1 MPGLKNR
8 KGAILVL
15 AAFTMVVLVI
25 MLAFVIDV
33 SRMLVQKNELQTG
46 TDAAAHA
53 SAIQLLIDPAQVAAV
68 ASAAGARNLVLG
80 RATTFPAS
88 SVQCGVWDGTTNGW
102 SGGSPHT
109 LPCTAADN
117 AVQVSGSD
125 PTSYL
130 FQSVLGAAAQQVHT
144 IAVAWAAPQ
153 VTSSNCVK
161 PWGMFYSELTKR
173 LNPSASPSRDLTAA
187 DLVQLAT
194 LPVSQLTVTLK
205 QGAPPSPSGGNFGA
219 MDFGNGA
226 NAYGTYINTCYPVV
240 LGPGDIIDTETG
252 NMAGPTRSN
261 VCILCNQPGM
271 CSGNPPT
278 YTCRKADGSAGVPV
292 KVPLFD
298 LVGPKSSGKYPVTI
312 RMISGFTLDQVS
324 NKGSE
329 ITGHFVRA
337 IDEGAIGTKYGTL
350 VRLVLVQ

>member
-1 MPGLKNR
+1 MPRLKNR
-8 KGAILVL
+8 KGAIMVL
-15 AAFTMVVLVI
+15 AAFTLVVLVI
-25 MLAFVIDV
+25 MLAFVVDV

-53 SAIQLLIDPAQVAAV
+53 SAIQLLTDPSQVASV
-68 ASAAGARNLVLG
+68 ASTAGTRNLVLG

-102 SGGSPHT
+102 TSGSPHV
-109 LPCTAADN
+109 LPCTSADN

-153 VTSSNCVK
+153 VTSSSCVK
-161 PWGMFYSELTKR
+161 PWGMYYSELTKR
-173 LNPSASPSRDLTAA
+173 LDPAASPSRDLTSA

-194 LPVSQLTVTLK
+194 LPASQLTVTVK
-205 QGAPPSPSGGNFGA
+205 QGAPPSASGGNFGA
-219 MDFGNGA
+219 MDFGSGA
-226 NAYGTYINTCYPVV
+226 SDYGTYITTCYPTVI
-240 LGPGDIIDTETG
+240 GPGNIIDTETG
-252 NMAGPTRSN
+252 NMDGPTRKN
-261 VCILCNQPGM
+261 VCILCNQPSM
-271 CSGNPPT
+271 CNGNPPT
-278 YTCRKADGSAGVPV
+278 YACMNADGSVGVVV

-298 LVGPKSSGKYPVTI
+298 AVGAKSSGKYPVTI
-312 RMISGFTLDQVS
+312 RMIASFSVDQIS
-324 NKGSE
+324 DKGAQV
-329 ITGHFVRA
+329 TGHFVRA
-337 IDEGAIGTKYGTL
+337 IDNGAIGTKYGTL

>member
-1 MPGLKNR
+1 MPTLKNR

-15 AAFTMVVLVI
+15 AAFTMVALVI

-53 SAIQLLIDPAQVAAV
+53 SAIQLLTDPSQVAAV
-68 ASAAGARNLVLG
+68 ASAAGVRNVVLG

-88 SVQCGVWDGTTNGW
+88 SVACGTWDGTINGW
-102 SGGSPHT
+102 GSDSPHS

-130 FQSVLGAAAQQVHT
+130 FQSVLGAAATQVHT
-144 IAVAWAAPQ
+144 VAVAWAAPQ

-161 PWGMFYSELTKR
+161 PWGMFYSELTTR
-173 LNPSASPSRDLTAA
+173 LNPSASPIRDLTAD

-194 LPVSQLTVTLK
+194 LSPAQLTVTLK

-219 MDFGNGA
+219 MDFGSGA
-226 NAYGTYINTCYPVV
+226 SDYGTYINTCYPVV
-240 LGPGDIIDTETG
+240 LAPGDVIDTETG
-252 NMAGPTRSN
+252 NMDGPTRKN
-261 VCILCNQPGM
+261 ICILCNHPSL
-271 CSGNPPT
+271 CNGNPPDYPCT
-278 YTCRKADGSAGVPV
+278 NADGSTGVAV
-292 KVPLFD
+292 KVILFD
-298 LVGPKSSGKYPVTI
+298 AVGKTKGKFPATI
-312 RMISGFTLDQVS
+312 RMIAGFSLDQVS
-324 NKGSE
+324 DKGDV
-329 ITGHFVRA
+329 ITGHFIRST
-337 IDEGAIGTKYGTL
+337 DEGAIGTKYGTL
-350 VRLVLVQ
+350 TRIVLVQ